1 MITLLVMIHKQLTIK
16 LLKNLME
23 PHRMQAMNSQSKSA
37 NLGQLSRLSDAHMML
52 KNRLPKPMLIK
63 PIVLAIATMSLGFA
77 VNAAHA
83 GERESLEQLR
93 STTVS
98 LVNLLVQEGVLSKAK
113 AEDLLRQASQ
123 DAVKAREKDALAEA
137 EKAQPNPQDA
147 GVEKVIDEKMV
158 RVQYVPDIVKQEIK
172 DEIKKEVMTK
182 LNYKAGERLGL
193 PDWID
198 RFQWEGDLRLRYQ
211 GDRFAEGNPSANIYN
226 VANFNS
232 PNQTNTTEDQDRM
245 RIRARL
251 GVNVKVNDWMKA
263 GLRITTGSA
272 NDPTSHN
279 QTLGTKYAKHNF
291 GLDLAYL
298 KAEVK
303 PWLNL
308 VGGRFANPW
317 LHTDLVWD
325 PDLTFDGVAA
335 SFTPKITDSWSSFLT
350 LGAFP
355 LEQTEVRPY
364 NALTGVYGKNKAKSK
379 WMYGSQVGIKWT
391 SPNLSTVKL
400 GLAMYDFSNVE
411 GIKNTVDDQAYD
423 ATTPSFRTKGNSY
436 YNITFNPTDDLTE
449 KYGLVSKFRTLNLT
463 GQVDIATFNPV
474 HVILTGDYVRNI
486 GFDAQE
492 ISNRTGLAPSKEVN
506 GYQVK
511 LAVGMPNTYQ
521 ANEWQ
526 AFAAYKY
533 LEADAVLDSYTDS
546 AFHLGGTNAKGWI
559 VGASYGIDK
568 NTWLTAGWFSADEIS
583 PRLSRGVAIAP
594 LNIDVLRLDL
604 IAKF

>member
-1 MITLLVMIHKQLTIK
+1 
-16 LLKNLME
+16 
-23 PHRMQAMNSQSKSA
+23 MNSQSKSA
-37 NLGQLSRLSDAHMML
+37 NLGQLNDGYMFL
-52 KNRLPKPMLIK
+52 KPMVVK
-63 PIVLAIATMSLGFA
+63 PIVLAIATMCLGLT

-113 AEDLLRQASQ
+113 AEDLLRQATQ
-123 DAVKAREKDALAEA
+123 DAAKAREKDALAEA
-137 EKAQPNPQDA
+137 EKAQANPQDA
-147 GVEKVIDEKMV
+147 GVEKAIDEKMV
-158 RVQYVPDIVKQEIK
+158 RVQYVPDIVKKEIK

-182 LNYKAGERLGL
+182 LNYKAGERLGV

-198 RFQWEGDLRLRYQ
+198 RLQWEGDLRLRYQ
-211 GDRFAEGNPSANIYN
+211 GDRFAEGNSEAYD
-226 VANFNS
+226 FN
-232 PNQTNTTEDQDRM
+232 NLNGTTVTNTKEDQDRM

-251 GVNVKVNDWMKA
+251 GVKVKVNDWMTA
-263 GLRITTGSA
+263 GVGLTTGSA
-272 NDPTSHN
+272 NDPISPN
-279 QTLGTKYAKHNF
+279 QTQGTKDAKYNF
-291 GLDLAYL
+291 GLDRAYL

-303 PWLNL
+303 PWLNV

-317 LHTDLVWD
+317 LSTDLVWD
-325 PDLTFDGVAA
+325 PDLAFDGVAA
-335 SFTPKITDSWSSFLT
+335 SFTPKITDNWSSFVT

-355 LEQTEVRPY
+355 LEQTEVTSGSPS
-364 NALTGVYGKNKAKSK
+364 ANKAQSK

-400 GLAMYDFSNVE
+400 GLALYDFSHVE
-411 GIKNTVDDQAYD
+411 GMINDTNFSTAYD
-423 ATTPSFRTKGNSY
+423 GTSPTFKTKGNSY
-436 YNITFNPTDDLTE
+436 FNINESLACNSQSANPRCGD
-449 KYGLVSKFRTLNLT
+449 KYALSSKFREVNLT
-463 GQVDIATFNPV
+463 GQIDIATFNPV

-486 GFDAQE
+486 GFDEQE
-492 ISNRTGLAPSKEVN
+492 IATRTGLPASRTGGIGKQVN

-511 LAVGMPNTYQ
+511 LAVGMPNTYK

-546 AFHLGGTNAKGWI
+546 DFHLGGTNAKGWI

-568 NTWLTAGWFSADEIS
+568 NTWLSARWFSADEIS
-583 PRLSRGVAIAP
+583 PRLNGSGVAIAP
-594 LNIDVLRLDL
+594 LNIDVLMLDL
-604 IAKF
+604 NAKF